1 MFRNAPKPD
10 PKPKRSL
17 AEITGGDE
25 SKIGASEN
33 KLRKITKA
41 TDASASFVSRPQ
53 EGSISYPT
61 DNPEKASA
69 KVASLDKFRYDK
81 KPPRN

>member
-1 MFRNAPKPD
+1 MFRNAPKP
-10 PKPKRSL
+10 KRSI
-17 AEITGGDE
+17 AEITGGEE

-53 EGSISYPT
+53 EGRT
-61 DNPEKASA
+61 ADQTANPEKASG
-69 KVASLDKFRYDK
+69 KLASLDKFRYDK
-81 KPPRN
+81 KASRN